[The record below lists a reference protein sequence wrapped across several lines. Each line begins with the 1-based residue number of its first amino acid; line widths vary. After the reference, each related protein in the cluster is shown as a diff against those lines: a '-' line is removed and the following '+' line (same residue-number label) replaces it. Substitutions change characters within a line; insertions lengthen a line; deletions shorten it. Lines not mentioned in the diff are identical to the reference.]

1 MKLNQTSV
9 DLLVKNTNDLLSP
22 AQCLQDI
29 VTAYTD
35 YKKLAEQEKTER
47 EQIQAWEKTEVARIN
62 NLKTCLIKY
71 LEQSFDERQE
81 NFQKMF
87 ELIDGAILTNNNE
100 QLALV
105 LNAMTDLAKSNP
117 LSDLNSVR
125 AALNDPNYVW
135 EF

>member
-1 MKLNQTSV
+1 MKFNTTSI

-35 YKKLAEQEKTER
+35 YQKLAEQEKTKR
-47 EQIQAWEKTEVARIN
+47 EQIQAWEKTEIARIN
-62 NLKTCLIKY
+62 NLKTYLIEY

-87 ELIDGAILTNNNE
+87 ELIDSAIVTNNNE

-117 LSDLNSVR
+117 LSNLNSVR